1 MTNISPLDV
10 RSTNKKFRKTES
22 KEKRLAEIK
31 RINEKY
37 PDRIPV
43 VIDIEGGGLHLPR
56 RKYLVE
62 RDMLFINF
70 AHVIRQRLKISPNE
84 SLFFFC
90 EGCIP
95 QQTHTLQQIFNERGS
110 EDGFLVLTIM
120 KENTFGFSLHL
131 F

>member
-1 MTNISPLDV
+1 MTNI
-10 RSTNKKFRKTES
+10 NKKFRKNFS
-22 KEKRLAEIK
+22 KEERQDECK
-31 RINEKY
+31 RILEKF

-70 AHVIRQRLKISPNE
+70 AHIIRQRLKVSPNE

-90 EGCIP
+90 ENSIP
-95 QQTHTLQQIFNERGS
+95 QQTHTIQQVFNEKKS

-120 KENTFGFSLHL
+120 KENTFGSFGV
-131 F
+131 

>member
-1 MTNISPLDV
+1 MTNI
-10 RSTNKKFRKTES
+10 NKKFRKKFS
-22 KEKRLAEIK
+22 KEVRQAEFQNIV
-31 RINEKY
+31 EKF

-70 AHVIRQRLKISPNE
+70 AHIIRQRLKVSPNE

-90 EGCIP
+90 ENSIP
-95 QQTHTLQQIFNERGS
+95 QQTHTIQQVFNEKKS

-120 KENTFGFSLHL
+120 KENTFGV
-131 F
+131 

>member
-1 MTNISPLDV
+1 MSSI
-10 RSTNKKFRKTES
+10 NKKFRKKFS
-22 KEKRLAEIK
+22 KEERQAECK
-31 RINEKY
+31 RIEEKF
-37 PDRIPV
+37 PDRIPL

-70 AHVIRQRLKISPNE
+70 AHVIRQRLKVGPNE

-95 QQTHTLQQIFNERGS
+95 QQTHTLQQIFKERGS

-120 KENTFGFSLHL
+120 KENTFGV
-131 F
+131 